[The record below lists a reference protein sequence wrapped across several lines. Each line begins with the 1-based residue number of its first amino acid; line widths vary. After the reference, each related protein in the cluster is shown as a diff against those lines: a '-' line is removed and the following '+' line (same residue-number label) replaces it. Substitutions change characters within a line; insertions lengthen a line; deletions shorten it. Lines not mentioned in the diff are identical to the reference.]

1 MIIWLASYPKSGNTL
16 LRSILSS
23 YFYSNDGIFTFENL
37 EKISQF
43 PQTSHLMSIGVDVDN
58 EKEVFKNFINAQ
70 NFINQDKNKV
80 KFFKTH
86 SSLCKMYE
94 SNFTDLK
101 NTLGAIY
108 IVRDPRNVVTSLAH
122 HYNLSIDQAT
132 DVMIDK
138 NRLMDKTPKNCRVFL
153 GSWNFNYNS
162 WKNLKDQNKFL
173 LIKYEDLINKK
184 KTVLLKIFKYLDLLG
199 LKLNLDMTKLN
210 KAIKTT
216 EFKNMKKKEENE
228 TFYEAVI
235 DSKTGKRKIFF
246 NLGPKNNWRELLDQK
261 NKDKIENNFEKEM
274 IELRYL

>member
-58 EKEVFKNFINAQ
+58 EKEVFKNFIKAQ
-70 NFINQDKNKV
+70 NYINQDKEKV

-86 SSLCKMYE
+86 SSLCKMYD

-122 HYNLSIDQAT
+122 HFNLSLEQAA

-138 NRLMDKTPKNCRVFL
+138 NKLMDKTTKNCKVFL

-162 WKNLKDQNKFL
+162 WKNLLNQNKYL

-184 KTVLLKIFKYLDLLG
+184 KTVLLKIFKYLDSLG
-199 LKLNLDMTKLN
+199 LKLNLEMTKLN

-216 EFKNMKKKEENE
+216 EFENMKKKEENE
-228 TFYEAVI
+228 TFYEAII
-235 DSKTGKRKIFF
+235 DSKTGKRKNFF
-246 NLGPKNNWRELLDQK
+246 NLGPKNNWRQLLDKK
-261 NKDKIENNFEKEM
+261 NKYKIEKNFEKEM
-274 IELRYL
+274 SELGYL